1 MNFEIKSAKEHC
13 RRLQVLQRE
22 DEKSEQK
29 LHSKIKDLEEKLK
42 QVSLQLADRKKKNK
56 EIANIEKCEEMVKLE
71 EELRKLEDEEMNN
84 LEPIK
89 P

>member
-1 MNFEIKSAKEHC
+1 MNYEIKSAKEHL

-42 QVSLQLADRKKKNK
+42 
-56 EIANIEKCEEMVKLE
+56 
-71 EELRKLEDEEMNN
+71 
-84 LEPIK
+84 
-89 P
+89 